1 MIFLETS
8 VHVSIYESNKL
19 LHTLFIRHILQNITG
34 NYLHIFYYN
43 VIVLSSLLQTLWHI
57 KLPFVFGSRF
67 KIVIILTVVFLK
79 TEIKTR
85 NIKFYICVTN

>member
-1 MIFLETS
+1 MISLKTS

-57 KLPFVFGSRF
+57 KLPFVLA
-67 KIVIILTVVFLK
+67 VDLK
-79 TEIKTR
+79 L
-85 NIKFYICVTN
+85 